1 MESLNRIEIKGVVG
15 SCRSVQMG
23 TSSITTFSVA
33 VEYGYKHDGENIIE
47 TTWFGVSAWDK
58 DGNEAAKSLKRGD
71 RVHVVGRVRTY
82 RFDNADGSVRNGFEI
97 VARSIKVVGDEDE
110 PLEPQ
115 KD

>member
-1 MESLNRIEIKGVVG
+1 M
-15 SCRSVQMG
+15 
-23 TSSITTFSVA
+23 
-33 VEYGYKHDGENIIE
+33 
-47 TTWFGVSAWDK
+47 
-58 DGNEAAKSLKRGD
+58 SLKRGD